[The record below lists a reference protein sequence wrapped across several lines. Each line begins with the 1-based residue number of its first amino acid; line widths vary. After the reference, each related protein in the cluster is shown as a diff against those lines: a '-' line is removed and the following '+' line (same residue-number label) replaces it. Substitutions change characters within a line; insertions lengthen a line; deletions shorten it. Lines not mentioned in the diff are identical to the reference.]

1 MISIWEGNIAKIWDA
16 VQFCRIVDN
25 LFFWAQHC
33 LKPMVTQYL
42 NQWRCR
48 YCPDVPNIQ
57 SQLEK
62 NTNTA
67 ELVHRIQ
74 DRLSSLGISPGGNL
88 PALIQQAVVLQE
100 VMRSSDKE
108 RKVDSTL
115 KDEKEL
121 SETAT
126 ETHPKDSTL
135 KVKSSRLPDAREGP
149 EPQTHQEQK
158 AIQQRDGTSDCG
170 SELLVEEIA
179 RPEQL
184 LSGKS
189 VEANNPL
196 VSNLEHYDLHPDKA
210 ERGSSEPSV
219 LCNKSTLQPKLPLEH
234 ETSVI
239 IVPAKDKE
247 SDRQNSKVPEGTKG
261 THRLHQ
267 LSTLPHLYHYELPL
281 PISLLMSLFRSP
293 NHLFFQQ
300 RMRTAGTI
308 LHYPTHL
315 SQPRENF

>member
-1 MISIWEGNIAKIWDA
+1 MIRIWEGNITKIWDA
-16 VQFCRIVDN
+16 VQFCRIIDN

-48 YCPDVPNIQ
+48 YCPNVPNMQ

-74 DRLSSLGISPGGNL
+74 DRLSSFGISPGGDL

-108 RKVDSTL
+108 PKVDSTL
-115 KDEKEL
+115 KDKKQL

-126 ETHPKDSTL
+126 ETHSRDSTL
-135 KVKSSRLPDAREGP
+135 KAKSSRLPDAREGP
-149 EPQTHQEQK
+149 DPQTLQEHK
-158 AIQQRDGTSDCG
+158 AIQQRGGTSDCG
-170 SELLVEEIA
+170 SELLVEEIT

-184 LSGKS
+184 LSGKC
-189 VEANNPL
+189 VVANNPL
-196 VSNLEHYDLHPDKA
+196 ASDLGHYDLQPDKA
-210 ERGSSEPSV
+210 ERGSAEPSV
-219 LCNKSTLQPKLPLEH
+219 LCDENTFQPKLPLEP

-239 IVPAKDKE
+239 IVPVKDKN
-247 SDRQNSKVPEGTKG
+247 SDHQSSKVHEGTKG

-267 LSTLPHLYHYELPL
+267 PSALPHSYHHQLPL
-281 PISLLMSLFRSP
+281 VISLLMSLFRSP
-293 NHLFFQQ
+293 NHLFQQ

-308 LHYPTHL
+308 LHYPIRL
-315 SQPRENF
+315 NQPRENF

>member
-1 MISIWEGNIAKIWDA
+1 
-16 VQFCRIVDN
+16 
-25 LFFWAQHC
+25 
-33 LKPMVTQYL
+33 
-42 NQWRCR
+42 
-48 YCPDVPNIQ
+48 
-57 SQLEK
+57 
-62 NTNTA
+62 
-67 ELVHRIQ
+67 
-74 DRLSSLGISPGGNL
+74 
-88 PALIQQAVVLQE
+88 
-100 VMRSSDKE
+100 MRSSDKE
-108 RKVDSTL
+108 PKVDSTL

-126 ETHPKDSTL
+126 EKHPKDSTL
-135 KVKSSRLPDAREGP
+135 KAKSSRLPDAREGP
-149 EPQTHQEQK
+149 EPQTLQEQK

-170 SELLVEEIA
+170 SDLLVEEIT

-184 LSGKS
+184 LSGKC

-196 VSNLEHYDLHPDKA
+196 VSDLEHYDLHPDKA
-210 ERGSSEPSV
+210 ERGSAEPSV
-219 LCNKSTLQPKLPLEH
+219 LCNKNTLQPKLPLKH

-239 IVPAKDKE
+239 VVPIKDKE

-267 LSTLPHLYHYELPL
+267 PSALPHSYHHQLPL

-293 NHLFFQQ
+293 NHLFFQL